1 MQVYLVR
8 HGEASV
14 PPGGSER
21 VLTDRGRDQARRI
34 ADCLAKRGVAPTVIR
49 HSTRIRARETA
60 EILAAALGEVPLEE
74 IAGLAPEDQV
84 LGIAAMV
91 AATDHDL
98 MLVGHL
104 PHLDLLASQ
113 LVSGTSSV
121 AFNFPTAAALSL
133 ISFRQ
138 GHPAVPST
146 VRFAVNFLVRPV
158 DLGPA

>member
-21 VLTDRGRDQARRI
+21 VLTDRGREQVRRI
-34 ADCLAKRGVAPTVIR
+34 AECLAGRRVAPKLIR

-60 EILAAALGEVPLEE
+60 ELLSTGLGGIPIEE
-74 IAGLAPEDQV
+74 IPGLAPEDPV
-84 LGIAAMV
+84 SEISKMV
-91 AATDHDL
+91 ESADHDL

-104 PHLDLLASQ
+104 PHLDLLASH

-133 ISFRQ
+133 IGFRQ
-138 GHPAVPST
+138 GHPAVPSP
-146 VRFAVNFLVRPV
+146 VRFAVNFLVRPA
-158 DLGPA
+158 DL

>member
-21 VLTDRGRDQARRI
+21 VLTDRGRDQVKRI
-34 ADCLAKRGVAPTVIR
+34 AECLATRGVAPTVIR

-60 EILAAALGEVPLEE
+60 EILTAALGDIPLEE
-74 IAGLAPEDQV
+74 IEGLAPEDPV
-84 LGIAAMV
+84 SAIATMV
-91 AATDHDL
+91 GETDHDQ

-113 LVSGTSSV
+113 LVSGTKNV

-133 ISFRQ
+133 IGFRR
-138 GHPAVPST
+138 GHPAVPVP
-146 VRFAVNFLVRPV
+146 VRFAVNFLVRPA
-158 DLGPA
+158 DL